1 MAANWHLGDVGSTT
15 DFSINASLGH
25 PGAPYSSAA
34 RAGGSCS
41 GRGVPGCQ
49 CPTVG
54 RLWMSMQ
61 ERAGVGLVTILLSSK
76 IRQLKS
82 SLCPGSPSLK
92 KETVKSL
99 PALNADFAFSESVTA
114 AH

>member
-34 RAGGSCS
+34 HAGGSCE
-41 GRGVPGCQ
+41 GRGVPGCRR
-49 CPTVG
+49 PTVG
-54 RLWMSMQ
+54 RLWTSMQ
-61 ERAGVGLVTILLSSK
+61 ERVGVGLVTVLLSSK
-76 IRQLKS
+76 IRRLNS
-82 SLCPGSPSLK
+82 GLRPASPSFK

-99 PALNADFAFSESVTA
+99 PALNSDFAFSESVTA
-114 AH
+114 AR